1 MFEYEIVCLT
11 GRKPTPAWDVGNPLY
26 HVYLS
31 RASSMVGGS
40 WVHIIGTLTDPT
52 YVESKDPQRWSHIL
66 CRVVPRP
73 TGIRRMTWYFPA
85 SHSVHCLAVA
95 RQLSTYEADQ
105 SRIDH

>member
-11 GRKPTPAWDVGNPLY
+11 GRKPTPSGDVGNPLY

-40 WVHIIGTLTDPT
+40 WVHVGTITDPS
-52 YVESKDPQRWSHIL
+52 YVGSNDPQDQSNIL
-66 CRVVPRP
+66 CRVVPCP
-73 TGIRRMTWYFPA
+73 TGIMCMTWYFPA

-95 RQLSTYEADQ
+95 RQLSTYEAGQ